1 MECARKIGE
10 QLYWVGASDRRLALF
25 ENVYPIPKG
34 VAYNS
39 YLLVD
44 EKTVLLDTVDQAVN
58 RQFLDNIKAVLNGRT
73 LDYLVVNH
81 MEPDHCAVIEE
92 LIIRYP
98 DLKLIC
104 NAKTVAMIK
113 QFYDFDVDERA
124 VIVKEKDTF
133 SCGKHKLTFVM
144 APMVHWPEVMVTYEM
159 TEGILFSADA
169 FGSFGAISGNLFAD
183 EVDIEREWAEEYRRY
198 YTNIV
203 GKYGMQVQ
211 ALLKKASGLDIKMI
225 CPLHGFIWRENIGWL
240 LEKYQAWSSY
250 TPEETAVALFY
261 GSVYGNTENAVDILA
276 AKLAERG
283 IKNIKVYDV
292 SVTDPSYLV
301 AEAFRCS
308 HIVIASSTYNN
319 GIFTNMENLLH
330 EIAAHNLQNRKIAIM
345 QNGSWAPVSG
355 KLIEEILAPLKNME
369 YIGEKVTLKS
379 SMKTGQNE
387 EIDKLADAIC
397 ASMMP

>member
-1 MECARKIGE
+1 
-10 QLYWVGASDRRLALF
+10 
-25 ENVYPIPKG
+25 
-34 VAYNS
+34 
-39 YLLVD
+39 
-44 EKTVLLDTVDQAVN
+44 
-58 RQFLDNIKAVLNGRT
+58 
-73 LDYLVVNH
+73 
-81 MEPDHCAVIEE
+81 
-92 LIIRYP
+92 
-98 DLKLIC
+98 
-104 NAKTVAMIK
+104 MIL
-113 QFYDFDVDERA
+113 
-124 VIVKEKDTF
+124 EKDTF
-133 SCGKHKLTFVM
+133 SCGKHTLTFVM

-355 KLIEEILAPLKNME
+355 KLIEEILAPLKNIE

>member
-1 MECARKIGE
+1 
-10 QLYWVGASDRRLALF
+10 
-25 ENVYPIPKG
+25 
-34 VAYNS
+34 
-39 YLLVD
+39 
-44 EKTVLLDTVDQAVN
+44 
-58 RQFLDNIKAVLNGRT
+58 
-73 LDYLVVNH
+73 
-81 MEPDHCAVIEE
+81 
-92 LIIRYP
+92 
-98 DLKLIC
+98 
-104 NAKTVAMIK
+104 
-113 QFYDFDVDERA
+113 
-124 VIVKEKDTF
+124 
-133 SCGKHKLTFVM
+133 M

-159 TEGILFSADA
+159 TEGIFFSADA

-330 EIAAHNLQNRKIAIM
+330 ETLPIIYRTE
-345 QNGSWAPVSG
+345 
-355 KLIEEILAPLKNME
+355 KLRLCRMVRGHLYPEN
-369 YIGEKVTLKS
+369 
-379 SMKTGQNE
+379 
-387 EIDKLADAIC
+387 
-397 ASMMP
+397 

>member
-124 VIVKEKDTF
+124 V
-133 SCGKHKLTFVM
+133 
-144 APMVHWPEVMVTYEM
+144 
-159 TEGILFSADA
+159 
-169 FGSFGAISGNLFAD
+169 
-183 EVDIEREWAEEYRRY
+183 
-198 YTNIV
+198 
-203 GKYGMQVQ
+203 Q
-211 ALLKKASGLDIKMI
+211 LLRKRIHF
-225 CPLHGFIWRENIGWL
+225 P
-240 LEKYQAWSSY
+240 
-250 TPEETAVALFY
+250 V
-261 GSVYGNTENAVDILA
+261 
-276 AKLAERG
+276 
-283 IKNIKVYDV
+283 V
-292 SVTDPSYLV
+292 SI
-301 AEAFRCS
+301 
-308 HIVIASSTYNN
+308 H
-319 GIFTNMENLLH
+319 
-330 EIAAHNLQNRKIAIM
+330 
-345 QNGSWAPVSG
+345 
-355 KLIEEILAPLKNME
+355 
-369 YIGEKVTLKS
+369 
-379 SMKTGQNE
+379 
-387 EIDKLADAIC
+387 
-397 ASMMP
+397 

>member
-133 SCGKHKLTFVM
+133 SCGKHTLTFVM

-379 SMKTGQNE
+379 SMKTEQNE

>member
-124 VIVKEKDTF
+124 VVVKEKDTF
-133 SCGKHKLTFVM
+133 SCGKHTLTFVM